1 MAKNGPIIY
10 FGGNKYIVFGILSK
24 KPFISRNY
32 IWGFEGIVLEQK
44 VFFVRGYC
52 GQLVNLFITC
62 ITGLSYAN
70 LKSDSWK
77 NL

>member
-1 MAKNGPIIY
+1 MDKNRPIIY
-10 FGGNKYIVFGILSK
+10 FGGNKYIVFGILST

-44 VFFVRGYC
+44 VLKRFFVCGYC
-52 GQLVNLFITC
+52 GQLVNLFIKC

-70 LKSDSWK
+70 LKSDS
-77 NL
+77 